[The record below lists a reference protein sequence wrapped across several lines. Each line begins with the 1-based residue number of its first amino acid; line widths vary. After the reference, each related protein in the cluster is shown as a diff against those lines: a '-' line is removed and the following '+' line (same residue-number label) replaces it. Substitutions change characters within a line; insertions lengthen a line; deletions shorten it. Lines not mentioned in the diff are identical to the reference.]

1 MRWKSLLTCCKASMC
16 STAQSPRARKA
27 FSRACAARTCP
38 APDVADS
45 NNTRGFVFICGEFLR
60 RQAAS
65 GCLALSRGDFLQDA
79 SRDFLQI
86 PEPHQVI
93 LKIVIQELR
102 FLGAQLRPQNHV
114 TQFYGMRKQC
124 LFLQFLERNLGV
136 VVIHGFP
143 QRKNTSTV
151 LYSVID
157 TRGSHPKTG
166 REKKALRSGRRGR
179 HEFVARDFRG
189 NAHPAVL
196 GGLDTHNLSQAADI
210 YIARLIDL
218 LWERNDELDL
228 AANFEI
234 GLSKEVEPS
243 VTDIPRVRVQL
254 ASLGFSWQIPHG
266 KTHRESPRLAAFR
279 SITHQYPLGA
289 WDLAQR

>member
-1 MRWKSLLTCCKASMC
+1 MASPSGKIPPLYCTQVSTRWG
-16 STAQSPRARKA
+16 
-27 FSRACAARTCP
+27 SRP
-38 APDVADS
+38 K
-45 NNTRGFVFICGEFLR
+45 RGR
-60 RQAAS
+60 
-65 GCLALSRGDFLQDA
+65 
-79 SRDFLQI
+79 
-86 PEPHQVI
+86 
-93 LKIVIQELR
+93 
-102 FLGAQLRPQNHV
+102 
-114 TQFYGMRKQC
+114 
-124 LFLQFLERNLGV
+124 
-136 VVIHGFP
+136 
-143 QRKNTSTV
+143 
-151 LYSVID
+151 
-157 TRGSHPKTG
+157 
-166 REKKALRSGRRGR
+166 REKVLRSGRRGR

-196 GGLDTHNLSQAADI
+196 GGLDTHNLSQAPDI

-243 VTDIPRVRVQL
+243 VTDIPRVRVQF
-254 ASLGFSWQIPHG
+254 ASLGFSWQNPHG